1 MDNVRGLTDETTKCT
16 EADGA
21 PACSPHGAV
30 LWEAEQKT
38 TLTSPPTCATAAP
51 LAPHGNGIT
60 QEQPYGKC
68 FPAPQPLLC
77 LPPALPTT
85 SVHLLEQ
92 LRHLQREALA
102 HSLVIPF
109 LQPVQCK
116 QKAKATFWP
125 LVALCKPCAGLSPPL
140 PCKANAKMSDE
151 EFMQEEQRG
160 CDKLNILLMFSVIFS
175 HVGRRNA
182 EELNQ
187 LG

>member
-1 MDNVRGLTDETTKCT
+1 MTAKCT
-16 EADGA
+16 QAEGA
-21 PACSPHGAV
+21 PACSPRGAV
-30 LWEAEQKT
+30 LWEAEQKA
-38 TLTSPPTCATAAP
+38 TLTFPPTCATAAP
-51 LAPHGNGIT
+51 LAPCGNGIT
-60 QEQPYGKC
+60 QEQPYGKR
-68 FPAPQPLLC
+68 FPAPRPLLC

-102 HSLVIPF
+102 HSLVILF
-109 LQPVQCK
+109 LQLVQCK

-125 LVALCKPCAGLSPPL
+125 LVAPCKSCAGLSPAL
-140 PCKANAKMSDE
+140 LCKANAKMSDE

-175 HVGRRNA
+175 RVGRRNA
-182 EELNQ
+182 GELNQ